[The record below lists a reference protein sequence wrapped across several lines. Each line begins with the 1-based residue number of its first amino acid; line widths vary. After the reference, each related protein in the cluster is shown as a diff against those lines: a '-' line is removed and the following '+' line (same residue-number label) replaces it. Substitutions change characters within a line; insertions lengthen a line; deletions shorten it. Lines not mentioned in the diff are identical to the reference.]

1 MAEKWHQTGN
11 WRQTFENF
19 GVGKSGVRAVPH
31 KDLTIG
37 LDDKLD
43 AVVVAENE
51 AVVAR
56 LLANDAEIL
65 TRDKLRLD
73 VVLSRL
79 VDSSHRAVNR

>member
-1 MAEKWHQTGN
+1 MRPA
-11 WRQTFENF
+11 
-19 GVGKSGVRAVPH
+19 PH
-31 KDLTIG
+31 KDIG
-37 LDDKLD
+37 DKLD
-43 AVVVAENE
+43 AVVVAENK

-65 TRDKLRLD
+65 TRDKFRLD

>member
-1 MAEKWHQTGN
+1 M
-11 WRQTFENF
+11 
-19 GVGKSGVRAVPH
+19 SPVPH

-65 TRDKLRLD
+65 TRDKFRLD